1 MTGRLVVLG
10 LLIICVA
17 ADATNKSGSTRKP
30 SCPDG
35 NIRRCTKILDPV
47 CGSNG
52 VTYDNECL
60 LCREM
65 HETKKDIWIT
75 KQGPC

>member
-17 ADATNKSGSTRKP
+17 ADATNMSGSTRKP
-30 SCPDG
+30 ACPDG
-35 NIRRCTKILDPV
+35 NIGRCTKILDPV

-60 LCREM
+60 LCSEM
-65 HETKKDIWIT
+65 HETKRDIWIT
-75 KQGPC
+75 KQGRC